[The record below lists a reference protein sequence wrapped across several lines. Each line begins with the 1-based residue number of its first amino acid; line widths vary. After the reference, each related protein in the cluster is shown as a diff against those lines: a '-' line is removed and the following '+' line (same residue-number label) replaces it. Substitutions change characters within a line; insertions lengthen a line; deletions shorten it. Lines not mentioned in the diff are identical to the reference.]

1 MLHAMKLSYKLC
13 LLRQLRRSGT
23 EVRAKFP
30 ESKSATSA
38 VQHILSSH
46 LSVPLLGIVKYLTK
60 LNFAHLCICSFALL
74 LI

>member
-1 MLHAMKLSYKLC
+1 MNYDSITKASLNASQRKSMLHAMKLSYKLC
-13 LLRQLRRSGT
+13 LLRQLRRPGT

-46 LSVPLLGIVKYLTK
+46 LVSPYLE
-60 LNFAHLCICSFALL
+60 L
-74 LI
+74 